1 MKKLIVWMFV
11 FIMMVSL
18 TACGNLD
25 ESELTSSLLTTEEVA
40 ASLREESSSL
50 EQSEGRIEH
59 ASQNIL
65 VAYFSWADNAVIEGE
80 VDAVSSPSVTKP
92 GNVEQ
97 LALWV
102 QERTGGELFSIRVTE
117 PYPSDWD
124 ECLERANE
132 EKADGARPELVQT
145 VENMED
151 YDVIFLGYPNWWYSC
166 PTAILSFLEEYD
178 LSGKQIYLFCSHGTG
193 GLASSVED
201 IRAAIPNSSIS
212 EHVFDVYEEDA
223 ASSKQDIE
231 IWLEELGY

>member
-1 MKKLIVWMFV
+1 MFV

-18 TACGNLD
+18 TACGNSD
-25 ESELTSSLLTTEEVA
+25 RAESTNHSLEESV
-40 ASLREESSSL
+40 ASLQEESSDV
-50 EQSEGRIEH
+50 EQSEGRVEH
-59 ASQNIL
+59 DSQTVL
-65 VAYFSWADNAVIEGE
+65 VAYFSWADNAAVEGE

-132 EKADGARPELVQT
+132 EKADGARPELAQS

-193 GLASSVED
+193 GLVSSVED

-231 IWLEELGY
+231 TWLEELGY

>member
-18 TACGNLD
+18 TACGSSD
-25 ESELTSSLLTTEEVA
+25 RAESTNHSLEESV
-40 ASLREESSSL
+40 ASLQEESSDV
-50 EQSEGRIEH
+50 EQSEGRVEH
-59 ASQNIL
+59 DSQTGL
-65 VAYFSWADNAVIEGE
+65 VAYFSWADNAVVEGE

-132 EKADGARPELVQT
+132 EKADGARPELAQS

-193 GLASSVED
+193 GLVSSVED

-212 EHVFDVYEEDA
+212 EHVFDVYEADA
-223 ASSKQDIE
+223 ASSKEDIE
-231 IWLEELGY
+231 TWLEELGY

>member
-18 TACGNLD
+18 TACGNSD
-25 ESELTSSLLTTEEVA
+25 RAESTNHSLEESV
-40 ASLREESSSL
+40 ASLQEESSDV
-50 EQSEGRIEH
+50 EQSEGRVEH
-59 ASQNIL
+59 DSQTVL
-65 VAYFSWADNAVIEGE
+65 VAYFSWADNAVVEGE

-132 EKADGARPELVQT
+132 EKADGARPELAQS

>member
-18 TACGNLD
+18 TACGNSD
-25 ESELTSSLLTTEEVA
+25 RAESTNHSLEESV
-40 ASLREESSSL
+40 ASLQEESSDV
-50 EQSEGRIEH
+50 EQSEGRVEH
-59 ASQNIL
+59 DSQTVL
-65 VAYFSWADNAVIEGE
+65 VAYFSWADNAVVEGE

-132 EKADGARPELVQT
+132 EKADGARPELAQS

-166 PTAILSFLEEYD
+166 PTAILSLLKEYD

-231 IWLEELGY
+231 TWLEELGY

>member
-18 TACGNLD
+18 TACGNSD
-25 ESELTSSLLTTEEVA
+25 RAESTNHSLEESV
-40 ASLREESSSL
+40 ASLQEESSDV
-50 EQSEGRIEH
+50 EQSEGRVEH
-59 ASQNIL
+59 DSQTVL
-65 VAYFSWADNAVIEGE
+65 VAYFSWADNAAVEGE

-132 EKADGARPELVQT
+132 EKADGARPELAQS

-223 ASSKQDIE
+223 ASSKQDI
-231 IWLEELGY
+231 

>member
-18 TACGNLD
+18 SACGNSD
-25 ESELTSSLLTTEEVA
+25 RAESTNHSLEESV
-40 ASLREESSSL
+40 ASLQEESSDV
-50 EQSEGRIEH
+50 EQSEGRVEH
-59 ASQNIL
+59 DSQTVL
-65 VAYFSWADNAVIEGE
+65 VAYFSWADNAVVEGE

-132 EKADGARPELVQT
+132 EKADGARPELAQS

-231 IWLEELGY
+231 TWLEELGY

>member
-1 MKKLIVWMFV
+1 MFV

-18 TACGNLD
+18 TACGNSD
-25 ESELTSSLLTTEEVA
+25 RAESTNHSLEESV
-40 ASLREESSSL
+40 ASLQEESSDV
-50 EQSEGRIEH
+50 EQSEGRVEH
-59 ASQNIL
+59 DSQTVL
-65 VAYFSWADNAVIEGE
+65 VAYFSWADNAVVEGE

-124 ECLERANE
+124 ECLKRANE
-132 EKADGARPELVQT
+132 EKADGARPELAQS

-231 IWLEELGY
+231 TWLEELGY

>member
-18 TACGNLD
+18 TACGNSD
-25 ESELTSSLLTTEEVA
+25 RAESTNHSLEESV
-40 ASLREESSSL
+40 ASLQEESSDV
-50 EQSEGRIEH
+50 EQSEGRVEH
-59 ASQNIL
+59 DSQTVL
-65 VAYFSWADNAVIEGE
+65 VAYFSWADNAAVEGE

-132 EKADGARPELVQT
+132 EKADGARPELAQS

-231 IWLEELGY
+231 TWLEELGS

>member
-1 MKKLIVWMFV
+1 MFV

-25 ESELTSSLLTTEEVA
+25 ESEPTSSLLTTEEVA

-102 QERTGGELFSIRVTE
+102 QEKTGGELFSIRVTE

-151 YDVIFLGYPNWWYSC
+151 YDVIFLGYPKM
-166 PTAILSFLEEYD
+166 E
-178 LSGKQIYLFCSHGTG
+178 Q
-193 GLASSVED
+193 
-201 IRAAIPNSSIS
+201 
-212 EHVFDVYEEDA
+212 
-223 ASSKQDIE
+223 
-231 IWLEELGY
+231 GYICV

>member
-18 TACGNLD
+18 AACGNSD
-25 ESELTSSLLTTEEVA
+25 RAESTNHSLEESV
-40 ASLREESSSL
+40 ASLQEESSDVA
-50 EQSEGRIEH
+50 QSEGRVEH
-59 ASQNIL
+59 DSQTVL
-65 VAYFSWADNAVIEGE
+65 VAYFSWADNAAVEGE

-132 EKADGARPELVQT
+132 EKADGARPELAQS

-201 IRAAIPNSSIS
+201 IRAAIPSSSIS
-212 EHVFDVYEEDA
+212 EHAFDVYEEDA

-231 IWLEELGY
+231 TWLEELGY

>member
-18 TACGNLD
+18 TACGNSD
-25 ESELTSSLLTTEEVA
+25 RAESTNHSLEESV
-40 ASLREESSSL
+40 ASLQEESSDV
-50 EQSEGRIEH
+50 EQSEGRVEH
-59 ASQNIL
+59 DSQTVL
-65 VAYFSWADNAVIEGE
+65 VAYFSWADNAAVEGE

-132 EKADGARPELVQT
+132 EKADGARPELAQS

-231 IWLEELGY
+231 TWLEELGY

>member
-1 MKKLIVWMFV
+1 MEKLIVWMFV

-18 TACGNLD
+18 TACGNSD
-25 ESELTSSLLTTEEVA
+25 RAESTNHSLEESV
-40 ASLREESSSL
+40 ASLQEESSDV
-50 EQSEGRIEH
+50 EQSEGRVEH
-59 ASQNIL
+59 ESQTVL
-65 VAYFSWADNAVIEGE
+65 VAYFSWADNAAVEGE

-132 EKADGARPELVQT
+132 EKADGARPELAQS

-193 GLASSVED
+193 GLVSSVED

-231 IWLEELGY
+231 TWLEELGY

>member
-18 TACGNLD
+18 TACGNSD
-25 ESELTSSLLTTEEVA
+25 RAESTNHSLEESV
-40 ASLREESSSL
+40 ASLQEESSDV
-50 EQSEGRIEH
+50 EQSEGRVEH
-59 ASQNIL
+59 DSQTVL
-65 VAYFSWADNAVIEGE
+65 VAYFSWADNAAVEGE

-132 EKADGARPELVQT
+132 EKADGARPELAQS

-193 GLASSVED
+193 ELASSVED

-231 IWLEELGY
+231 TWLEELGY

>member
-18 TACGNLD
+18 TACGNSD
-25 ESELTSSLLTTEEVA
+25 RAESTNHSLEESV
-40 ASLREESSSL
+40 ASLQEESSDV
-50 EQSEGRIEH
+50 EQSEGRVEH
-59 ASQNIL
+59 DSQTVL
-65 VAYFSWADNAVIEGE
+65 VAYFSWADNAVVEGE

-124 ECLERANE
+124 ECLKRANE
-132 EKADGARPELVQT
+132 EKADGARPELAQS

-231 IWLEELGY
+231 TWLEELGY

>member
-1 MKKLIVWMFV
+1 
-11 FIMMVSL
+11 MV
-18 TACGNLD
+18 
-25 ESELTSSLLTTEEVA
+25 
-40 ASLREESSSL
+40 
-50 EQSEGRIEH
+50 
-59 ASQNIL
+59 
-65 VAYFSWADNAVIEGE
+65 EGE

-132 EKADGARPELVQT
+132 EKADGARPELAQS

-193 GLASSVED
+193 ELASSVED

-231 IWLEELGY
+231 TWLEELGY

>member
-18 TACGNLD
+18 TACGNSD
-25 ESELTSSLLTTEEVA
+25 RAESTNHSLEESV
-40 ASLREESSSL
+40 ASLQEESSDV
-50 EQSEGRIEH
+50 EQSEGRVEH
-59 ASQNIL
+59 DSQTVL
-65 VAYFSWADNAVIEGE
+65 VAYFSWADNAAVEGE

-132 EKADGARPELVQT
+132 EKADGARPELAQS

>member
-1 MKKLIVWMFV
+1 MFV

-18 TACGNLD
+18 TACGNSD
-25 ESELTSSLLTTEEVA
+25 RAESTNHSLEESV
-40 ASLREESSSL
+40 ASLQEESSDV
-50 EQSEGRIEH
+50 EQSEGRVEH
-59 ASQNIL
+59 DSQTVL
-65 VAYFSWADNAVIEGE
+65 VAYFSWADNAVVEGE

>member
-18 TACGNLD
+18 TACGNSD
-25 ESELTSSLLTTEEVA
+25 RAESTNHSLEESV
-40 ASLREESSSL
+40 ASLQEESSDV
-50 EQSEGRIEH
+50 EQSEGRVEH
-59 ASQNIL
+59 DSQTVL
-65 VAYFSWADNAVIEGE
+65 VAYFSWADNAAVEGE

-132 EKADGARPELVQT
+132 EKADGARPELAQS

-201 IRAAIPNSSIS
+201 IRAAIPNGSIS

>member
-18 TACGNLD
+18 TACGNSD
-25 ESELTSSLLTTEEVA
+25 RAESTNHSLEESV
-40 ASLREESSSL
+40 ASLQEESSDV
-50 EQSEGRIEH
+50 EQSEGRVEH
-59 ASQNIL
+59 DSQTVL
-65 VAYFSWADNAVIEGE
+65 VAYFSWADNAAVEGE

-132 EKADGARPELVQT
+132 EKADGARPELAQS

-193 GLASSVED
+193 GLVSSVED

-231 IWLEELGY
+231 TWLEELGY

>member
-18 TACGNLD
+18 TACGNSD
-25 ESELTSSLLTTEEVA
+25 RAESTNHSLEESV
-40 ASLREESSSL
+40 ASLQEESSDV
-50 EQSEGRIEH
+50 EQSEGRVEH
-59 ASQNIL
+59 DSQTVL
-65 VAYFSWADNAVIEGE
+65 VAYFSWADNAVVEGE

-124 ECLERANE
+124 ECLKRANE
-132 EKADGARPELVQT
+132 EKADGARPELAQS

>member
-18 TACGNLD
+18 TACGNSD
-25 ESELTSSLLTTEEVA
+25 RAESTNHSLEESV
-40 ASLREESSSL
+40 ASLQEESSDV
-50 EQSEGRIEH
+50 EQSEGRVEH
-59 ASQNIL
+59 DSQTVL
-65 VAYFSWADNAVIEGE
+65 VAYFSWADNAVVEGE

-132 EKADGARPELVQT
+132 EKADGARPELAQS

-166 PTAILSFLEEYD
+166 PMAILSFLEEYD

-231 IWLEELGY
+231 TWLEELGY

>member
-18 TACGNLD
+18 TACGNSD
-25 ESELTSSLLTTEEVA
+25 RAESTNHSLEESV
-40 ASLREESSSL
+40 ASLQEESSDV
-50 EQSEGRIEH
+50 EQSEGRVEH
-59 ASQNIL
+59 DSQTVL
-65 VAYFSWADNAVIEGE
+65 VAYFSWADNAVVEGE

-132 EKADGARPELVQT
+132 EKADGARPELAQS
-145 VENMED
+145 VENIED

-166 PTAILSFLEEYD
+166 PMAILSFLEEYD

-231 IWLEELGY
+231 TWLEELGY

>member
-1 MKKLIVWMFV
+1 MEKLIVWMFV

-18 TACGNLD
+18 TACGNSD
-25 ESELTSSLLTTEEVA
+25 RAESTNHSLEESV
-40 ASLREESSSL
+40 ASLQEESSDV
-50 EQSEGRIEH
+50 EQSEGRVEH
-59 ASQNIL
+59 DSQTVL
-65 VAYFSWADNAVIEGE
+65 VAYFSWADNAVVEGE

-132 EKADGARPELVQT
+132 EKADGARPELAQS

-231 IWLEELGY
+231 TWLEELGY

>member
-1 MKKLIVWMFV
+1 MFV

-18 TACGNLD
+18 TACGNSD
-25 ESELTSSLLTTEEVA
+25 RAESTNHSLEESV
-40 ASLREESSSL
+40 ASLQEESSDV
-50 EQSEGRIEH
+50 EQSEGRVEH
-59 ASQNIL
+59 DFQTVL
-65 VAYFSWADNAVIEGE
+65 VAYFSWADNAVVEGE

-132 EKADGARPELVQT
+132 EKADGARPELAQS

-231 IWLEELGY
+231 TWLEELGY

>member
-18 TACGNLD
+18 TACGNSD
-25 ESELTSSLLTTEEVA
+25 RAESTNHSLEESV
-40 ASLREESSSL
+40 ASLQEESSDV
-50 EQSEGRIEH
+50 EQSEGRVEH
-59 ASQNIL
+59 DSQTVL
-65 VAYFSWADNAVIEGE
+65 VAYFSWADNAAVEGE

-132 EKADGARPELVQT
+132 EKADGARPELAQS

-151 YDVIFLGYPNWWYSC
+151 YDVIFLGYPIWWYS
-166 PTAILSFLEEYD
+166 
-178 LSGKQIYLFCSHGTG
+178 
-193 GLASSVED
+193 
-201 IRAAIPNSSIS
+201 
-212 EHVFDVYEEDA
+212 
-223 ASSKQDIE
+223 
-231 IWLEELGY
+231 

>member
-18 TACGNLD
+18 TACGNSD
-25 ESELTSSLLTTEEVA
+25 RAESTNHSLEESV
-40 ASLREESSSL
+40 ASLQEESSDV
-50 EQSEGRIEH
+50 EQSEGRVEH
-59 ASQNIL
+59 DSQTVL
-65 VAYFSWADNAVIEGE
+65 VTYFSWADNAAVEGE

-132 EKADGARPELVQT
+132 EKADGARPELAQS

-231 IWLEELGY
+231 TWLEELGY

>member
-18 TACGNLD
+18 TACGNSD
-25 ESELTSSLLTTEEVA
+25 RAESTNHSLEESV
-40 ASLREESSSL
+40 ASLQEESSDV
-50 EQSEGRIEH
+50 EQSEGRVEH
-59 ASQNIL
+59 DFQTVL
-65 VAYFSWADNAVIEGE
+65 VAYFSWADNAAVEGE

-132 EKADGARPELVQT
+132 EKADGARPELAQS

>member
-1 MKKLIVWMFV
+1 MFV

-18 TACGNLD
+18 TACGNSD
-25 ESELTSSLLTTEEVA
+25 RAESTNHSLEESV
-40 ASLREESSSL
+40 ASLQEESSDV
-50 EQSEGRIEH
+50 EQSEGRVEH
-59 ASQNIL
+59 DSQTVL
-65 VAYFSWADNAVIEGE
+65 VAYFSWADNAVVEGE

-132 EKADGARPELVQT
+132 EKADGARPELAQS

-231 IWLEELGY
+231 TWLEELGY

>member
-1 MKKLIVWMFV
+1 
-11 FIMMVSL
+11 MV
-18 TACGNLD
+18 
-25 ESELTSSLLTTEEVA
+25 
-40 ASLREESSSL
+40 
-50 EQSEGRIEH
+50 
-59 ASQNIL
+59 
-65 VAYFSWADNAVIEGE
+65 EGE

-102 QERTGGELFSIRVTE
+102 QEKTGGELFSIRVTE

-166 PTAILSFLEEYD
+166 PTAILSFLKEYD

>member
-1 MKKLIVWMFV
+1 MFV

-18 TACGNLD
+18 TACGNSD
-25 ESELTSSLLTTEEVA
+25 RAESTNHSLEESV
-40 ASLREESSSL
+40 ASLQEESSDV
-50 EQSEGRIEH
+50 EQSEGRVEH
-59 ASQNIL
+59 DSQTVL
-65 VAYFSWADNAVIEGE
+65 VAYFSWADNAVVEGE

-132 EKADGARPELVQT
+132 EKADGARPELAQS

-193 GLASSVED
+193 ELASSVED

-231 IWLEELGY
+231 TWLEELGY

>member
-1 MKKLIVWMFV
+1 MFV

-18 TACGNLD
+18 TACGNSD
-25 ESELTSSLLTTEEVA
+25 RAESTNHSLEESV
-40 ASLREESSSL
+40 ASLHEESSDV
-50 EQSEGRIEH
+50 EQSEGRVEH
-59 ASQNIL
+59 DSQTVL
-65 VAYFSWADNAVIEGE
+65 VAYFSWADNAVVEGE

-132 EKADGARPELVQT
+132 EKADGARPELAQS

-231 IWLEELGY
+231 TWLEELGY

>member
-1 MKKLIVWMFV
+1 MKNLIVWMFV

-18 TACGNLD
+18 TACGNSD
-25 ESELTSSLLTTEEVA
+25 RAESTNHSLEESV
-40 ASLREESSSL
+40 ASLQEESSDV
-50 EQSEGRIEH
+50 EQSEGRVEH
-59 ASQNIL
+59 DSQTVL
-65 VAYFSWADNAVIEGE
+65 VAYFSWADNAVVEGE

-132 EKADGARPELVQT
+132 EKADGARPELAQS

-231 IWLEELGY
+231 TWLEELGY

>member
-18 TACGNLD
+18 TACGNSD
-25 ESELTSSLLTTEEVA
+25 RAESTNHSLEESV
-40 ASLREESSSL
+40 ASLQEESSDV
-50 EQSEGRIEH
+50 EQSEGRVEH
-59 ASQNIL
+59 DSQTVL
-65 VAYFSWADNAVIEGE
+65 VAYFSWADNAAVEGE

-102 QERTGGELFSIRVTE
+102 QEKTGGELFSIRVTE

-132 EKADGARPELVQT
+132 EKADGARPELAQS

>member
-1 MKKLIVWMFV
+1 MFV

-18 TACGNLD
+18 TACGNSD
-25 ESELTSSLLTTEEVA
+25 RAESTNHSLEESV
-40 ASLREESSSL
+40 ASLQEESSDV
-50 EQSEGRIEH
+50 EQSEGRVEH
-59 ASQNIL
+59 DSQTVL
-65 VAYFSWADNAVIEGE
+65 VAYFSWADNAVVEGE

-102 QERTGGELFSIRVTE
+102 QERTGRELFSIRVTE

-132 EKADGARPELVQT
+132 EKADGARPELAQS

-231 IWLEELGY
+231 TWLEELGY

>member
-1 MKKLIVWMFV
+1 MFV

-18 TACGNLD
+18 TACGNSD
-25 ESELTSSLLTTEEVA
+25 RAESTNHSLEESV
-40 ASLREESSSL
+40 ASLQEESSDV
-50 EQSEGRIEH
+50 EQSEGRVEH
-59 ASQNIL
+59 DSQTVL
-65 VAYFSWADNAVIEGE
+65 VAYFSWADNAVVEGE

-102 QERTGGELFSIRVTE
+102 QEKTGGELFSIRVTE

-132 EKADGARPELVQT
+132 EKADGARPELAQS

>member
-18 TACGNLD
+18 TACGNSD
-25 ESELTSSLLTTEEVA
+25 RAESTNHSLEESV
-40 ASLREESSSL
+40 ASLQEESSDV
-50 EQSEGRIEH
+50 EQSEGRVEH
-59 ASQNIL
+59 DFQTVL
-65 VAYFSWADNAVIEGE
+65 VAYFSWADNAVVEGE

-132 EKADGARPELVQT
+132 EKADGARPELAQS

-231 IWLEELGY
+231 TWLEELGY

>member
-18 TACGNLD
+18 TACGNSD
-25 ESELTSSLLTTEEVA
+25 RAESTNHSLEESV
-40 ASLREESSSL
+40 ASLQEESSDV
-50 EQSEGRIEH
+50 EQSEGRVEH
-59 ASQNIL
+59 DSQTVL
-65 VAYFSWADNAVIEGE
+65 VAYFSWADNAVVEGE

-132 EKADGARPELVQT
+132 EKADGARPELAQS

-166 PTAILSFLEEYD
+166 PTANLSFLEEYD

-231 IWLEELGY
+231 TWLEELGY

>member
-1 MKKLIVWMFV
+1 MFV

-18 TACGNLD
+18 TACGNSD
-25 ESELTSSLLTTEEVA
+25 RAESTNHSLEESV
-40 ASLREESSSL
+40 ASLQEESSDV
-50 EQSEGRIEH
+50 EQSEGRVEH
-59 ASQNIL
+59 DSQTVL
-65 VAYFSWADNAVIEGE
+65 VAYFSWADNAAVEGE

-132 EKADGARPELVQT
+132 EKADGARPELAQS

-193 GLASSVED
+193 ELASSVED

-231 IWLEELGY
+231 TWLEELGY

>member
-1 MKKLIVWMFV
+1 
-11 FIMMVSL
+11 MV
-18 TACGNLD
+18 
-25 ESELTSSLLTTEEVA
+25 
-40 ASLREESSSL
+40 
-50 EQSEGRIEH
+50 
-59 ASQNIL
+59 
-65 VAYFSWADNAVIEGE
+65 EGE

-102 QERTGGELFSIRVTE
+102 QEKTGGELFSIRVTE

-166 PTAILSFLEEYD
+166 PTAILSFLEES
-178 LSGKQIYLFCSHGTG
+178 L
-193 GLASSVED
+193 
-201 IRAAIPNSSIS
+201 
-212 EHVFDVYEEDA
+212 
-223 ASSKQDIE
+223 
-231 IWLEELGY
+231 